1 MPYFSNLDIMLK
13 KFITSRVKIS
23 EYQCCKNIS
32 TLNDLKFSIF
42 CIIHNYKVR
51 KIRKVF
57 PNRYRTEIRNLYLNV
72 LNFKLLYHM
81 FKKKSIVNFNIISI
95 YYSQT
100 AKVSDFARQSYCRL
114 RWNKT
119 WYSKSFIFK
128 YKWVYYKV
136 YIFRE
141 TLNWCTFEIS
151 VYIDKLADMFYNYN

>member
-1 MPYFSNLDIMLK
+1 MPYFSDLDIMLK

-32 TLNDLKFSIF
+32 TLNYLKFSIF

-81 FKKKSIVNFNIISI
+81 SKKNHKLILILYQYIIVKLQKCRTLRGKVTVACGETKHDNQKVLFLSINEYI
-95 YYSQT
+95 T
-100 AKVSDFARQSYCRL
+100 R
-114 RWNKT
+114 
-119 WYSKSFIFK
+119 
-128 YKWVYYKV
+128 
-136 YIFRE
+136 YIFSGR
-141 TLNWCTFEIS
+141 L
-151 VYIDKLADMFYNYN
+151 

>member
-1 MPYFSNLDIMLK
+1 MPYFSDLDIMLK
-13 KFITSRVKIS
+13 KFIISRVKIS
-23 EYQCCKNIS
+23 ENQCSKNKS
-32 TLNDLKFSIF
+32 TLNDHKFSIF
-42 CIIHNYKVR
+42 CIIHNKKVR

-114 RWNKT
+114 RRNKT
-119 WYSKSFIFK
+119 
-128 YKWVYYKV
+128 
-136 YIFRE
+136 
-141 TLNWCTFEIS
+141 
-151 VYIDKLADMFYNYN
+151 